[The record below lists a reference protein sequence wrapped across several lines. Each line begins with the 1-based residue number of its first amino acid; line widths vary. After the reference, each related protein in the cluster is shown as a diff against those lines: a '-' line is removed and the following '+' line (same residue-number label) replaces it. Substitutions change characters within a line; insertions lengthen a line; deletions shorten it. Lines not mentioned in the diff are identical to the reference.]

1 MKQES
6 SLLRARTYV
15 DALAARGR
23 HSFTSAEAGLALG
36 VTANAAT
43 KALARLMKQGYLA
56 SPERGFY
63 VIVSPEYRSLGCLPP
78 EQFVPGLMALR
89 GLSYYVGLLSA
100 AQFHGAARQ
109 RPQRFQVMLAKNR
122 RPIVCGKV
130 HVGFIARKRLDEVP
144 IRHFNTPRGEIRV
157 STPEATAI
165 DLIGYPDHAGGLE
178 HVATVLAELA
188 ERIDPEKLPAAA
200 ATAPLPWAQRLGFL
214 LEQLG
219 AVDRAAPLKRYVH
232 ERVRDHV
239 PLVSGGVRDG
249 DRDAGWKV
257 VLNATIEAD
266 A

>member
-1 MKQES
+1 M
-6 SLLRARTYV
+6 
-15 DALAARGR
+15 
-23 HSFTSAEAGLALG
+23 
-36 VTANAAT
+36 
-43 KALARLMKQGYLA
+43 
-56 SPERGFY
+56 
-63 VIVSPEYRSLGCLPP
+63 
-78 EQFVPGLMALR
+78 
-89 GLSYYVGLLSA
+89 
-100 AQFHGAARQ
+100 
-109 RPQRFQVMLAKNR
+109 
-122 RPIVCGKV
+122 
-130 HVGFIARKRLDEVP
+130 
-144 IRHFNTPRGEIRV
+144 
-157 STPEATAI
+157 
-165 DLIGYPDHAGGLE
+165 
-178 HVATVLAELA
+178 LAELA